1 MRIDETIDTPFQNG
15 SFFFTCSDHVQQL
28 SENNFQMKIA
38 EVSQIIEEKKSSL
51 LLV

>member
-1 MRIDETIDTPFQNG
+1 MKPSTPPFKMVH
-15 SFFFTCSDHVQQL
+15 FFTCSDHVQQL